1 MVELYQFGGECREE
15 ENGVEGMKSSVV
27 VVVVMVVVREGIGTL
42 SDSISIKGVDP
53 PSKKINGYR

>member
-27 VVVVMVVVREGIGTL
+27 VVVVREGIGTL

>member
-15 ENGVEGMKSSVV
+15 ENGVEGMKSSAV
-27 VVVVMVVVREGIGTL
+27 VVVREGIGTL